1 MTDRADQLTRV
12 ARGWDDAADGYDE
25 YFVPRFAPWVDAAV
39 RVITADPI
47 PDGPILVPCCGP
59 FPELDLLVAH
69 FPDRDIVGNDLSAG
83 MVARAR
89 MRPAAQRSS
98 VRVVQGD
105 ASTLDPQWSRRC
117 AAVLS
122 VFGLQQLPEPDLAIQ
137 SWVAAL
143 RPSGRLSVV
152 FWPDLTE
159 LDGPFARMGAVVDP
173 HVPPGDSSWEHR
185 LVPAIT
191 ALGAMLE
198 RDEQLGYP
206 ITHPSASA
214 YFEAFTRS
222 GPGRALAT
230 ARGEAF
236 VDQLRVEFLRGAPD
250 GEWTHRPGARLIVAR
265 R

>member
-1 MTDRADQLTRV
+1 MTERADQLAQV
-12 ARGWDDAADGYDE
+12 ARGWDEAADGYDA

-39 RVITADPI
+39 QVLTAAPI

-59 FPELDLLVAH
+59 FPELDPLVEH
-69 FPDRDIVGNDLSAG
+69 FPDREIVGIDLSAG

-89 MRPAAQRSS
+89 ARAAGQRSS

-105 ASTLDPQWSRRC
+105 ASTLDPQWSGRC

-122 VFGLQQLPEPDLAIQ
+122 VFGLQQLPEPDLAIR

-152 FWPDLTE
+152 FWPDVTE
-159 LDGPFARMGAVVDP
+159 LDGPFARIGAVVDP
-173 HVPPGDSSWEHR
+173 HEPPGGSSWEHR
-185 LVPAIT
+185 LGLAIA
-191 ALGAMLE
+191 ALGAVIE
-198 RDEQLGYP
+198 RDEQVAYP

-214 YFEAFTRS
+214 YFEAFTWS

-230 ARGEAF
+230 ARGETF
-236 VDQLRVEFLRGAPD
+236 VDRLRAEFLRGAPD
-250 GEWTHRPGARLIVAR
+250 GEWTHRPAARLIVAR